1 MSKKKEFSRRT
12 KVYGTCS
19 DCWEYSFL
27 VKSQTL
33 GTVFCRLCYGLHK
46 LRKWC
51 QENRE
56 RFNERARV
64 YQRNNRPLMRLVEK
78 RYLDKNPMRRKVKST
93 LFKKRLR
100 QSTPKC
106 LKKSLLKEL
115 GEIYRNRPEG
125 HDVDHIIP
133 LNGKDVCGLHV
144 PWNLQYLPSSLN
156 RSKGNKIWEFPNVA

>member
-1 MSKKKEFSRRT
+1 
-12 KVYGTCS
+12 
-19 DCWEYSFL
+19 
-27 VKSQTL
+27 
-33 GTVFCRLCYGLHK
+33 
-46 LRKWC
+46 
-51 QENRE
+51 
-56 RFNERARV
+56 
-64 YQRNNRPLMRLVEK
+64 MRLVEK